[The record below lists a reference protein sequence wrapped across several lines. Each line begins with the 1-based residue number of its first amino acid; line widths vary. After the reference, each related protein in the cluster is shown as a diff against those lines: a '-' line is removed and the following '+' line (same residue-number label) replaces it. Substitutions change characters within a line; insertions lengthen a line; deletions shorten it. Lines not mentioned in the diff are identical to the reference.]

1 MGKIEGKSYNDKHT
15 PSSREK
21 VILNKVVYNNKELND
36 NINRDFTSLIRTQP
50 PVTVESFFGVYRE
63 LFYKIQR
70 SGEPTDTSATE
81 DPASLS
87 HWQLIRE
94 SQDYLNNYID
104 WRDKVIDNLFDQI
117 NELNEILLNKCL
129 KVIKETY

>member
-50 PVTVESFFGVYRE
+50 PVTV
-63 LFYKIQR
+63 
-70 SGEPTDTSATE
+70 
-81 DPASLS
+81 
-87 HWQLIRE
+87 
-94 SQDYLNNYID
+94 
-104 WRDKVIDNLFDQI
+104 
-117 NELNEILLNKCL
+117 
-129 KVIKETY
+129 